1 MDFIITIILWILI
14 ILFLLNEV
22 IIRVVGDAIVNMKAS
37 EHTPFTVDE
46 ITQDSISLSTTI
58 NVANEGKQC
67 ATIMVMF
74 VNFYHMNNSMV

>member
-22 IIRVVGDAIVNMKAS
+22 IIRVVGDAIVNMKAN

-46 ITQDSISLSTTI
+46 ITQRQYFT
-58 NVANEGKQC
+58 
-67 ATIMVMF
+67 
-74 VNFYHMNNSMV
+74 